1 MIIRIVLIII
11 IIITIFILVKN
22 ISKEKLFIKNKGLNT
37 FTKVMYINLKHRKDR
52 KKQIMN
58 ELNRMG
64 IKKNKIIRID
74 AEHEKLNG
82 HIGCAKSHIK
92 TIELAKKMEL
102 KNVIVFE
109 DDFIFTTDKEKV
121 NKLINKFLENYDN
134 NWDMIQLTAVY
145 KKLKD
150 VDNIQDNDF
159 IKKVEWASTSS
170 AYIIQN
176 HFYDNLLDNLKESL
190 SKMETQM
197 ENWKKTNINKKKRL
211 TSYALDQHWSK
222 LQKNSKWYIFYPH
235 LGKQG
240 GAAKTSSIMGK
251 IDAFFD
257 FSNRAII
264 NKMYV

>member
-11 IIITIFILVKN
+11 IIITIFILFKN
-22 ISKEKLFIKNKGLNT
+22 ISKEKLFVKKKGLNT
-37 FTKVMYINLKHRKDR
+37 FSKVMYINLKHRKDR
-52 KKQIMN
+52 KKQILN
-58 ELNRMG
+58 ELKRVG
-64 IKKNKIIRID
+64 IKKHKIIRID
-74 AEHEKLNG
+74 AAHEKLNG

-134 NWDMIQLTAVY
+134 NWDMIQLTTVH
-145 KKLKD
+145 KRLQD
-150 VDNIQDNDF
+150 IPDNNY
-159 IKKVEWASTSS
+159 IKKVNSATTSS

-176 HFYDNLLDNLKESL
+176 HFYDKLLDNLKESV
-190 SKMETQM
+190 SKMEKEM
-197 ENWKKTNINKKKRL
+197 EIWKINNKDKKKHQ
-211 TSYALDQHWSK
+211 TGYALDQHWGN
-222 LQKNSKWYIFYPH
+222 LQEKSKWYIFYPY

-240 GAAKTSSIMGK
+240 GDAGSSSIMGK